1 MNYSFSTADIIKLVI
16 TSISFIDFLVFCVL
30 FLSFII
36 LVPYKTKQ
44 LSTKIISI
52 CVIIFFICFKLLFIP
67 IFLSTIPFFK
77 IDIPG
82 LEIILGIL
90 TWSNIMLAAVPLV
103 LAIITIVIYRAPK
116 HEILIQQNHKKVNVI
131 MPIYNED
138 PDSLWRAIE
147 SVIKLDYGY
156 SENQLANRKKNLIS
170 LYLSFDEG
178 VPKLSQQLN
187 SNAFVKLMERLNLDP
202 YDRRERINVD
212 IDGTLIAIC
221 RFEHGGKKSAQYGG
235 FKEMEK
241 DMRILEEKRTSFK
254 IDDSLV
260 FFIDSDII
268 LKKDSLLQ
276 FYYYLKKFKKS
287 ALTGLISCIASE
299 DSKFITYYQDI
310 EYVSGQIFWRNL
322 ESYFNSI
329 TCLPGAFTIL
339 RYPFFKKVSEKYFNS
354 NVYQDNADY
363 QRFYLGE
370 DRYLT
375 HLLMEIEPGR
385 LGFCEW
391 ARCKTSAPDNIKTL
405 LKQRRRWYLGH
416 IANDTWMISSLE
428 LWKNYPLLCLFNLL
442 NNTRNTSI
450 YIYLLYFVLL
460 LNKEVSL
467 TSWILFI
474 LLPILCNW
482 FFIVV
487 YAFKIKRK
495 MNIIFYIA
503 ILLFQPIFSG
513 MYMYYTI
520 WTIRQKSW
528 GGPRTDNDKIRKRE
542 ADDAEQDKSQ
552 QERYIEHLE
561 PRWSFDSSIKNESI
575 THLELVYNPDEIQ
588 IIIQ

>member
-1 MNYSFSTADIIKLVI
+1 MNSSFSTADIIKLVI
-16 TSISFIDFLVFCVL
+16 TSVSFIDFLVFCVL

-36 LVPYKTKQ
+36 LVPYKTKL

-67 IFLSTIPFFK
+67 IFLSTIPFFQ
-77 IDIPG
+77 IDIQG

-90 TWSNIMLAAVPLV
+90 TWSNIILAAVPLV
-103 LAIITIVIYRAPK
+103 FAIISIVIYKTPN
-116 HEILIQQNHKKVNVI
+116 HEILIQQNHKKVNII

-138 PDSLWRAIE
+138 PESLWRAIE

-156 SENQLANRKKNLIS
+156 TDNQLATQKRNLIN

-187 SNAFVKLMERLNLDP
+187 SNAFVKLMERFNLDI

-241 DMRILEEKRTSFK
+241 DMKILEEKRSSFK
-254 IDDSLV
+254 IDESLV

-268 LKKDSLLQ
+268 LKSDSLLQ
-276 FYYYLKKFKKS
+276 FYYYLERFKKN

-299 DSKFITYYQDI
+299 NPKFITFYQDI

-322 ESYFNSI
+322 ESYFNST

-339 RYPFFKKVSEKYFNS
+339 RYSFFKKVSEKYFNS
-354 NVYQDNADY
+354 NVYQDNTDY

-375 HLLMEIEPGR
+375 HLLMEIEPGK
-385 LGFCEW
+385 LGFCEA
-391 ARCKTSAPDNIKTL
+391 ARCKTLAPDNIKTL

-467 TSWILFI
+467 TLWILFI
-474 LLPILCNW
+474 LLPIMCNW

-487 YAFKIKRK
+487 YSFKIKRK
-495 MNIIFYIA
+495 MNMIFYIA
-503 ILLFQPIFSG
+503 ILLFQPLFS
-513 MYMYYTI
+513 MAYLYYTI
-520 WTIRQKSW
+520 WTIRTRSW
-528 GGPRTDNDKIRKRE
+528 GGPRIDNDNDNDKTRKRE
-542 ADDAEQDKSQ
+542 VDNVE
-552 QERYIEHLE
+552 EIYIENLE
-561 PRWSFDSSIKNESI
+561 PKWSFDNESFNTCEI
-575 THLELVYNPDEIQ
+575 SYPEPIYNPDEIQ
-588 IIIQ
+588 IVIQ

>member
-1 MNYSFSTADIIKLVI
+1 MENLSIADIIKLVI

-30 FLSFII
+30 FLSFIS
-36 LVPYKTKQ
+36 LVPYKTDKT
-44 LSTKIISI
+44 STKIISVCI
-52 CVIIFFICFKLLFIP
+52 IIFFIGFKCMFIP
-67 IFLSTIPFFK
+67 VFLSTIPFIEFN
-77 IDIPG
+77 IQGAD
-82 LEIILGIL
+82 IILGIL
-90 TWSNIMLAAVPLV
+90 TWSNIILAAVPLI
-103 LAIITIVIYRAPK
+103 LAIITIIIYRAPK
-116 HEILIQQNHKKVNVI
+116 REILRCQEHKRVNVI

-138 PDSLWRAIE
+138 PESLWRAIE

-156 SENQLANRKKNLIS
+156 TTNVLSKNKKNMIN

-178 VPKLSQQLN
+178 VPTFCDGKQQLN
-187 SNAFVKLMERLNLDP
+187 SDAFVKLMERFSLDP
-202 YDRRERINVD
+202 YDRRDRINVD

-235 FKEMEK
+235 FKEMKK
-241 DMRILEEKRTSFK
+241 DHSKEVLDM
-254 IDDSLV
+254 SLV

-268 LKKDSLLQ
+268 LKSDSLLN
-276 FYYYLKKFKKS
+276 FYYYLEKFKKS
-287 ALTGLISCIASE
+287 ALTGLISCIAS
-299 DSKFITYYQDI
+299 DDPKFITFYQDI

-322 ESYFNSI
+322 ESYFNST

-339 RYPFFKKVSEKYFNS
+339 RYNFFKKVSEKYFNS
-354 NVYQDNADY
+354 NIYNDNADY

-375 HLLMEIEPGR
+375 HLLMEIEPGK
-385 LGFCEW
+385 LGFCEA
-391 ARCKTSAPDNIKTL
+391 ARCKTDAPKTVMAL
-405 LKQRRRWYLGH
+405 MKQRRRWYLGH

-460 LNKEVSL
+460 LNKEVPL
-467 TSWILFI
+467 TLWILFI

-482 FFIVV
+482 FFIVI

-495 MNIIFYIA
+495 MNVLFYIA
-503 ILLFQPIFSG
+503 ILLFQPLFS
-513 MYMYYTI
+513 MAYMYYTI
-520 WTIRQKSW
+520 WTIKQKSW
-528 GGPRTDNDKIRKRE
+528 GGIRVETRKKEEQKI
-542 ADDAEQDKSQ
+542 
-552 QERYIEHLE
+552 IENLE
-561 PRWSFDSSIKNESI
+561 PRWSFDSNIKNFQTHEI
-575 THLELVYNPDEIQ
+575 TYPELAYDPDKIE

>member
-1 MNYSFSTADIIKLVI
+1 M
-16 TSISFIDFLVFCVL
+16 
-30 FLSFII
+30 
-36 LVPYKTKQ
+36 
-44 LSTKIISI
+44 
-52 CVIIFFICFKLLFIP
+52 FIP
-67 IFLSTIPFFK
+67 VFLSTIPFFQ

-82 LEIILGIL
+82 ADIILGVL

-103 LAIITIVIYRAPK
+103 LAIVTIVIYRAPK
-116 HEILIQQNHKKVNVI
+116 HEILIQQDHKKVNII

-138 PDSLWRAIE
+138 PESLWRAIE

-156 SENQLANRKKNLIS
+156 TTNAFSIQKRNLIN

-178 VPKLSQQLN
+178 VPKEGQLN
-187 SNAFVKLMERLNLDP
+187 SDAFVKLMERFNLDI

-212 IDGTLIAIC
+212 IDGILIAIC

-241 DMRILEEKRTSFK
+241 DMIILEERRTSFK
-254 IDDSLV
+254 MDESLV

-268 LKKDSLLQ
+268 LKSDSLLH
-276 FYYYLKKFKKS
+276 FYYYLEKFKKS
-287 ALTGLISCIASE
+287 ALTGLISCIAS
-299 DSKFITYYQDI
+299 DDPKFITFYQDI

-322 ESYFNSI
+322 ESYFNST

-339 RYPFFKKVSEKYFNS
+339 RYSFFKKVSEKYFNS
-354 NVYQDNADY
+354 NVYEDNADY

-375 HLLMEIEPGR
+375 HLLMEIEPGK
-385 LGFCEW
+385 LGFCEA
-391 ARCKTSAPDNIKTL
+391 ARCKTDAPKTVL
-405 LKQRRRWYLGH
+405 ALMKQRRRWYLGH

-428 LWKNYPLLCLFNLL
+428 LWKNYPLLCMFNLL

-467 TSWILFI
+467 TLWILFI
-474 LLPILCNW
+474 LLPIICNW
-482 FFIVV
+482 FFIVI

-495 MNIIFYIA
+495 MNIMFYIA
-503 ILLFQPIFSG
+503 ILLFQPLFS
-513 MYMYYTI
+513 MAYMYYTI
-520 WTIRQKSW
+520 WTIKQKSW
-528 GGPRTDNDKIRKRE
+528 GGVRVETRKRE
-542 ADDAEQDKSQ
+542 ADEVVTNDNVLSEQEQ
-552 QERYIEHLE
+552 YLENLE
-561 PRWSFDSSIKNESI
+561 PRWSFDSSKHSFHTCEISYPEP
-575 THLELVYNPDEIQ
+575 VYNPDEIQ
-588 IIIQ
+588 IVIQ

>member
-1 MNYSFSTADIIKLVI
+1 MNYSISIADIIKLVI
-16 TSISFIDFLVFCVL
+16 TSVSFIDFLVFCVL

-36 LVPYKTKQ
+36 LVPFKAKE
-44 LSTKIISI
+44 LSTKIISV
-52 CVIIFFICFKLLFIP
+52 CVIIFFVCFKILFIP
-67 IFLSTIPFFK
+67 IFLSTIPCFK

-103 LAIITIVIYRAPK
+103 LSIITIVIYKAPK
-116 HEILIQQNHKKVNVI
+116 YEILIKRDHKKVNII

-138 PDSLWRAIE
+138 PESLWRAIE

-156 SENQLANRKKNLIS
+156 TTNVSFIQKRNLIN

-178 VPKLSQQLN
+178 VPKIPESGVSPLN
-187 SNAFVKLMERLNLDP
+187 SNAFVKLMERFNLDI

-241 DMRILEEKRTSFK
+241 DMKILEEKRSSFK
-254 IDDSLV
+254 LDDSLV

-268 LKKDSLLQ
+268 LKEDSLLQ
-276 FYYYLKKFKKS
+276 FYYYLERFKKN

-299 DSKFITYYQDI
+299 DQKFITYYQDI

-322 ESYFNSI
+322 ESYFNST

-339 RYPFFKKVSEKYFNS
+339 RYSFFKKVSEKYFNS

-375 HLLMEIEPGR
+375 HLLMEIEPGK
-385 LGFCEW
+385 LGFCEA
-391 ARCKTSAPDNIKTL
+391 ARCKTDAPKTVMAL
-405 LKQRRRWYLGH
+405 MKQRKRWYLGH

-460 LNKEVSL
+460 FNKEVSL
-467 TSWILFI
+467 KLWISFI

-482 FFIVV
+482 FFIII

-495 MNIIFYIA
+495 MNIMFYIV
-503 ILLFQPIFSG
+503 ILLFQPLIS
-513 MYMYYTI
+513 MAYMYYTI
-520 WTIRQKSW
+520 WTIRSRSW
-528 GGPRTDNDKIRKRE
+528 GGARVETQINDYVE
-542 ADDAEQDKSQ
+542 NQ
-552 QERYIEHLE
+552 QYIQNLE
-561 PRWSFDSSIKNESI
+561 PRSSFQSI
-575 THLELVYNPDEIQ
+575 TRSNPDEIR
-588 IIIQ
+588 IIIH

>member
-1 MNYSFSTADIIKLVI
+1 MNAFSSADIIKLVI
-16 TSISFIDFLVFCVL
+16 TSVSFIDFLIFCVL
-30 FLSFII
+30 FLSFIT
-36 LVPYKTKQ
+36 LVPFKAKL
-44 LSTKIISI
+44 LSTKIIST

-67 IFLSTIPFFK
+67 MFLSTIPFFN

-103 LAIITIVIYRAPK
+103 LAIITIIIYKAPK

-156 SENQLANRKKNLIS
+156 SENQLASRKKMIN

-178 VPKLSQQLN
+178 VPSPCDGKQQLN
-187 SNAFVKLMERLNLDP
+187 SNAFVKLMERFDLDP

-212 IDGTLIAIC
+212 IDGTFIAIC

-241 DMRILEEKRTSFK
+241 DMKILEEKRTSFI

-268 LKKDSLLQ
+268 LKSDSLLQ
-276 FYYYLKKFKKS
+276 FYYYLEKFKKN
-287 ALTGLISCIASE
+287 ALTGLISCIAS
-299 DSKFITYYQDI
+299 DDPKFITFYQDI

-322 ESYFNSI
+322 ESYFNST

-339 RYPFFKKVSEKYFNS
+339 RYSFFKKVSDKYFNS
-354 NVYQDNADY
+354 NVYHDNADY

-375 HLLMEIEPGR
+375 HLLMEIEPGK
-385 LGFCEW
+385 LGFCEA
-391 ARCKTSAPDNIKTL
+391 ARCKTDAPKTVMAL

-442 NNTRNTSI
+442 NNTRNTSL

-467 TSWILFI
+467 TLWILFI

-482 FFIVV
+482 FFIVI

-495 MNIIFYIA
+495 MNIMFYIA
-503 ILLFQPIFSG
+503 ILLFQPLIS
-513 MYMYYTI
+513 MAYMYYTI

-528 GGPRTDNDKIRKRE
+528 GGVRVETVTPPNENQTKNHQ
-542 ADDAEQDKSQ
+542 EQ
-552 QERYIEHLE
+552 YIESIE
-561 PRWSFDSSIKNESI
+561 PRWSFDSNKNYISYPKP
-575 THLELVYNPDEIQ
+575 VYLAHNNPDEIQ
-588 IIIQ
+588 IVIQ